1 MAVLW
6 CYRDQGDNR
15 YEVRTAGHS
24 LRLYT
29 NGVFHSQYN
38 PKRPLS
44 GGIWDLLVLPAFLNP
59 PTGHERVLVLG
70 VGGGAAIRQW
80 NDLFRPAL
88 IVGVELNPVHL
99 HVARTFFDV
108 EAPNVTLLEADAYQ
122 WLQTYRGP
130 GFDVVI
136 DDLFGDQDGAP
147 ARAVPAD
154 APWCLALRRLL
165 NPGGRLV
172 MNFDRE
178 AELKRSAPVA
188 NPMVRRHFAA
198 GLNLSIQHYSNHI
211 GVFCRDQPDLGA
223 FEQRLEALPELEQY
237 RRIGQLGFSLESLFG
252 RNTFG

>member
-1 MAVLW
+1 MALLW
-6 CYRDQGDNR
+6 CYRDQDDNW
-15 YEVRTAGHS
+15 YEVRTAGSS

-38 PKRPLS
+38 SRRALG
-44 GGIWDLLVLPAFLNP
+44 GGIWDLLVLAGFLCP
-59 PTGHERVLVLG
+59 PTGRERVLVLG

-80 NDLFRPAL
+80 NELLSPAL

-99 HVARTFFDV
+99 HVARTFFQVD
-108 EAPNVTLLEADAYQ
+108 APNVTLLEADACR
-122 WLQTYRGP
+122 WLQAYRGP

-154 APWCLALRRLL
+154 APWCLELRRLL

-178 AELKRSAPVA
+178 TELKRSAPVA
-188 NPMVRRHFAA
+188 NPQVRRHFAA
-198 GLNLSIQHYSNHI
+198 GLNLSIQHYANHI
-211 GVFCRDQPDLGA
+211 GVFCLDRPDLAA
-223 FEQRLEALPELEQY
+223 FEQRLQALPGLEQ
-237 RRIGQLGFSLESLFG
+237 RRRAGKLNFSLERLFG
-252 RNTFG
+252 